1 MTATKTETELVYATK
16 IEFQA
21 KGMTIQGYLFKQR
34 IRYGKELINLCGIEV
49 NDEYFEELK
58 RRVEADNADLV
69 MHREGEHG

>member
-34 IRYGKELINLCGIEV
+34 VRYGKELVNLCGIEV

-58 RRVEADNADLV
+58 RRVEMDNISLAIY
-69 MHREGEHG
+69 REAE